1 MSRTTQPHKFMIY
14 YDGEPFRRHVN
25 INLDKRKNHN
35 YVSMNHAKAAI
46 GSLLKRA
53 KYYKEHK
60 IPYPPFW
67 DTVDPSKF
75 EIVEFT
81 IAKRWHYE

>member
-1 MSRTTQPHKFMIY
+1 MSRTTQPHKFIIY

-25 INLDKRKNHN
+25 IHLDKRKHHN
-35 YVSMNHAKAAI
+35 YVSMNRARAAI
-46 GSLLKRA
+46 DTLLKQA
-53 KYYKEHK
+53 KRNKEHK
-60 IPYPPFW
+60 IPYPSFW

>member
-25 INLDKRKNHN
+25 INLDRRKKHN
-35 YVSMNHAKAAI
+35 YASMNYAKAAI
-46 GSLLKRA
+46 DSLLKRA
-53 KYYKEHK
+53 KYYKEHE
-60 IPYPPFW
+60 IPYPSFW

-75 EIVEFT
+75 EIVEFA
-81 IAKRWHYE
+81 IAKRWRYE